1 MFSVTLSICR
11 FKLWADLS
19 KVTRKLEVWDIATV
33 ASAFC
38 LLYDDGR
45 WEGLE
50 MVQVSSGN
58 LSSNKSSKLTVQKS
72 SIQKIES
79 SLGKN
84 TPSPS
89 DVEVKVSFSDTST
102 TSQQKEIFLLR
113 TMAEV
118 HFIHSEVQSLFSGH
132 VDLMNINF
140 QCLVHALKMDDVLL
154 GDKPSLPAEEKVK
167 DRKFDPE
174 SDTDWKSYWYFG
186 NISVNTECT

>member
-1 MFSVTLSICR
+1 M
-11 FKLWADLS
+11 WADLS

-72 SIQKIES
+72 SMQKVDSS

-89 DVEVKVSFSDTST
+89 DVDVKVSFSDSST

-118 HFIHSEVQSLFSGH
+118 YFIHSEV
-132 VDLMNINF
+132 
-140 QCLVHALKMDDVLL
+140 
-154 GDKPSLPAEEKVK
+154 
-167 DRKFDPE
+167 
-174 SDTDWKSYWYFG
+174 
-186 NISVNTECT
+186 

>member
-1 MFSVTLSICR
+1 MFSVISSNRR

-58 LSSNKSSKLTVQKS
+58 LSSIKSSKLTVQKS
-72 SIQKIES
+72 NIQKIES

-89 DVEVKVSFSDTST
+89 DVEVKVSFSDSSST

-118 HFIHSEVQSLFSGH
+118 HFIHSEV
-132 VDLMNINF
+132 
-140 QCLVHALKMDDVLL
+140 
-154 GDKPSLPAEEKVK
+154 
-167 DRKFDPE
+167 
-174 SDTDWKSYWYFG
+174 
-186 NISVNTECT
+186 

>member
-1 MFSVTLSICR
+1 M
-11 FKLWADLS
+11 WADLS

-45 WEGLE
+45 WEGVE

-58 LSSNKSSKLTVQKS
+58 LTDKSSKFSSKLTVQKS
-72 SIQKIES
+72 GVQKIDS

-89 DVEVKVSFSDTST
+89 DVEVKVSFSDSST

-118 HFIHSEVQSLFSGH
+118 HFIHSEVCTVYTVAMLIWCYYQ
-132 VDLMNINF
+132 F
-140 QCLVHALKMDDVLL
+140 QCLVHALKMDDILL
-154 GDKPSLPAEEKVK
+154 GDKPSLPAEGKVK

-174 SDTDWKSYWYFG
+174 SDTDWKSYWYFSS
-186 NISVNTECT
+186 I